1 MILDHLSRADLYF
14 HLGPRFQKAFEFLRS
29 AELLKLP
36 LGRHEIEGD
45 KVFALVQDYTPKPR
59 SVGKFEAHER
69 YWDVQ
74 FVAKGEERMGW
85 SARDRLTI
93 TEPYDATREVMFFES
108 AAEKVQGDFVHV
120 AEGFFTVFGP
130 QDAHMPGVALA
141 EAAVFDHYTTGATV
155 RKIVV
160 KVDPK

>member
-45 KVFALVQDYTPKPR
+45 KVFALVQDYTP
-59 SVGKFEAHER
+59 ER